1 MPALVPAAITITAGR
16 GATLRCDV
24 PAAITITAG
33 PNGSRARRS
42 HNHGRP
48 RRCAIAKHVHDAD
61 AHRTQ
66 SAWRAALARAAAYSR
81 PRRMTIVHPN
91 ICQPAMSVKA
101 EIMRANSYLLSLAL
115 STNSPYFIQFSLQL
129 NNGNRLTE
137 TTHPTV
143 HKPCNGI
150 GAKLAHQPTEPV
162 PCKHTRS

>member
-1 MPALVPAAITITAGR
+1 MPVLVPAAITITAGR
-16 GATLRCDV
+16 GATLRCVV

-33 PNGSRARRS
+33 PTRA
-42 HNHGRP
+42 H
-48 RRCAIAKHVHDAD
+48 AD

-66 SAWRAALARAAAYSR
+66 SAWRAAVARAAAYSR

-137 TTHPTV
+137 TIHPTV

-150 GAKLAHQPTEPV
+150 GAKLAHQPAEPV

>member
-1 MPALVPAAITITAGR
+1 MPVLVPAAITITAGR
-16 GATLRCDV
+16 GATLRCD
-24 PAAITITAG
+24 AEED
-33 PNGSRARRS
+33 
-42 HNHGRP
+42 GRP
-48 RRCAIAKHVHDAD
+48 RRCAIAKHVHDSD

-137 TTHPTV
+137 TIHPTV